1 METRHDLTHSP
12 FEQGLGELSRFF
24 VGDRTLA
31 DTLRR
36 VAELTVAA
44 VPSAGLL
51 GLTMMVEGR
60 PRTAVFTDETAPHI
74 DQAQYD
80 TGDGPCLEAFKT
92 GTVVRIGSTLVD
104 GPFAAFR
111 RAAADHGVRST
122 LSMPLKAAETSI
134 GALNLYSLTEHA
146 FDEDEQAMAGLFADQ
161 AAVVLANADAYWAAH
176 ELNQRLRD
184 AMESRGVIEQAKG
197 MLMSA
202 QGCNEDEAFQLLM
215 RASQRENR
223 KLRDIAREIVEANVN
238 RRRRERSLSDPPP
251 VDHPPEAG
259 KVNDEGSGGASA

>member
-1 METRHDLTHSP
+1 
-12 FEQGLGELSRFF
+12 
-24 VGDRTLA
+24 VA
-31 DTLRR
+31 DTLQR
-36 VAELTVAA
+36 VAELTADA
-44 VPSAGLL
+44 VPSAGLV

-80 TGDGPCLEAFKT
+80 TGDGPCLEAFRT
-92 GTVVRIGSTLVD
+92 GTVVRIASTLAE

-122 LSMPLKAAETSI
+122 LSMPMKVAETSI
-134 GALNLYSLTEHA
+134 GAMNLYSPTEDA

-161 AAVVLANADAYWAAH
+161 AAVVLANADAYWSAH
-176 ELNQRLRD
+176 ELSERLSA

-197 MLMSA
+197 MFMSA
-202 QGCNEDEAFQLLM
+202 QGCSEDEAFQLLV

-223 KLRDIAREIVEANVN
+223 KLRDIATEIVEANVK
-238 RRRRERSLSDPPP
+238 RRRSERSSSDRPLGDQVPQAG
-251 VDHPPEAG
+251 EAD
-259 KVNDEGSGGASA
+259 NQNSGGASA